1 MKKTIFAL
9 IAITGFCFQSLLAQ
23 PPKPPKPPSPE
34 ERLKK
39 VSEKLDKELHLTAAQ
54 KEKVLAA
61 YKAFFADIE
70 KNKNKNPAPPPPPPV
85 SKEVADKLSGERDAK
100 IKEVL
105 SAEQFK
111 KYVELEKTLRPKPPG
126 NMPPPPDKKGMQ

>member
-1 MKKTIFAL
+1 MKKTILAL
-9 IAITGFCFQSLLAQ
+9 IAITGFCCQSLLAQ
-23 PPKPPKPPSPE
+23 PPQPPKPPSPE

-39 VSEKLDKELHLTAAQ
+39 VSERLDKELHLTAVQ

-61 YKAFFADIE
+61 YKTFFADIE
-70 KNKNKNPAPPPPPPV
+70 KNKSKNPPPPPPPV
-85 SKEVADKLSGERDAK
+85 SKEVADKLSKERDAK

-111 KYVELEKTLRPKPPG
+111 KYVEVEKTLRPKPPG
-126 NMPPPPDKKGMQ
+126 NMPPPPDKKDMQ